1 MNTFLNLIERQAAHC
16 SKAELKVA
24 QFVLS
29 DARLV
34 LRMSIA
40 ELARHVAVSEPTV
53 IRFCRRLGYSGF
65 RGFKDELLAQSG
77 NIESVLHQTITENDP
92 VSEAVAKVLES
103 CTRTLLDMSHL
114 APSMPFES
122 AAAML
127 TKAKQIVFAGLGAS
141 GFVAQ
146 DAQHKFFRLGIPCR
160 TALDTP
166 TILQSAAIAQPGE
179 VFIFISQTGEWPEL
193 VGALDRCRAQG
204 VSTLA
209 FTRRGS
215 ELAAR
220 ADLVFDCE
228 VGENTHVY
236 TPMNSRLATL
246 ALLDALQVSLAILMG
261 QPAEA
266 NLRETKTVLND
277 HLKERARPTRQVSAR
292 LA

>member
-77 NIESVLHQTITENDP
+77 NIDSVLHQTITENDP

-246 ALLDALQVSLAILMG
+246 ALLDALQVSLAIIMG
-261 QPAEA
+261 QPAEM

-277 HLKERARPTRQVSAR
+277 HLKDRAQSAR
-292 LA
+292 RLRTRSA

>member
-1 MNTFLNLIERQAAHC
+1 MNTFLNLIERQAADC

-40 ELARHVAVSEPTV
+40 ELARHVGVSEPTV

-77 NIESVLHQTITENDP
+77 NMDSVLHQTITENDP
-92 VSEAVAKVLES
+92 VSEAVSKVLES
-103 CTRTLLDMSHL
+103 CTRTLLDVSHL
-114 APSMPFES
+114 ALSLPFEP

-193 VGALDRCRAQG
+193 VNALDRCRAQG

-228 VGENTHVY
+228 VGENTHIY

-246 ALLDALQVSLAILMG
+246 ALLDALQVSLAIIMG

-277 HLKERARPTRQVSAR
+277 HLKERAQPAQRLSAR